1 MSVFIL
7 KSDVQN
13 TIRKEKADRSIQLHF
28 KSPQSQSPQL
38 NHNKMKRTPWF
49 FSNIYCLC
57 TAHLDYI
64 NVYLRLV
71 LVYNVKLNKIFND
84 FNSHSIPI
92 V

>member
-13 TIRKEKADRSIQLHF
+13 TIRKEKTDRYIQLRF

-38 NHNKMKRTPWF
+38 NHNKMKHTPWF
-49 FSNIYCLC
+49 FNNIYCLC
-57 TAHLDYI
+57 RAHLDCI

-71 LVYNVKLNKIFND
+71 LIYNVKLSKIFND
-84 FNSHSIPI
+84 FNSHSIQI
-92 V
+92 I

>member
-13 TIRKEKADRSIQLHF
+13 TIRKEKTDRYIQLHF

-38 NHNKMKRTPWF
+38 NHNKMKHTPWF
-49 FSNIYCLC
+49 SAIF
-57 TAHLDYI
+57 TAYVQRIL
-64 NVYLRLV
+64 
-71 LVYNVKLNKIFND
+71 
-84 FNSHSIPI
+84 I